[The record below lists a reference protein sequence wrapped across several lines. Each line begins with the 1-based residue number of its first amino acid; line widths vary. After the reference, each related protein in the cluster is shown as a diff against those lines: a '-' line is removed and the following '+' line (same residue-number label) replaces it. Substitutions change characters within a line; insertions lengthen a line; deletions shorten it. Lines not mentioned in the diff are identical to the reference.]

1 MFARCKNVLIRKA
14 KAAASTKILQNQR
27 GGTLLLTALSMSG
40 LVGATGLAVDV
51 AQWFLWKR
59 ELQYAVDQAAVSGA
73 YSLSKDAQG
82 KWRERALSEFNGN
95 RQIVTFNSSPH
106 IRIANFGDNQNN
118 SVIVEVKASRS
129 LPFSQIFM
137 SKAVTINARA
147 QATFDKPSLFSS
159 CLIATN
165 EHETG
170 TIVLGGSSDISISCG
185 IAALSDADDAITVNG
200 NPSVDAGFFVTAGTV
215 DDWIAENTDDQ
226 IHEKVDGLVDPFKD
240 FVAPDNSTPRDYDCT
255 TSGKGQGKVVSA
267 SLLPGTY
274 DAIDT
279 SCNTVLASGIY
290 VIDGGNLKINAQHS
304 FVGTG
309 VMFVL
314 KNGASVEIN
323 GGAEIALTAPTVS
336 QLAQMGITDERL
348 AGMLVFEDPGSEG
361 GDSKINGNASTVLN
375 GKFYLSKS
383 SVEMT
388 GTAKVTSQCLMIVAD
403 KIKLSGNGTLGS
415 FCPPGQAISEADSVG
430 RATGRVYLVS

>member
-1 MFARCKNVLIRKA
+1 M
-14 KAAASTKILQNQR
+14 
-27 GGTLLLTALSMSG
+27 
-40 LVGATGLAVDV
+40 
-51 AQWFLWKR
+51 
-59 ELQYAVDQAAVSGA
+59 
-73 YSLSKDAQG
+73 
-82 KWRERALSEFNGN
+82 
-95 RQIVTFNSSPH
+95 
-106 IRIANFGDNQNN
+106 
-118 SVIVEVKASRS
+118 
-129 LPFSQIFM
+129 
-137 SKAVTINARA
+137 
-147 QATFDKPSLFSS
+147 
-159 CLIATN
+159 
-165 EHETG
+165 
-170 TIVLGGSSDISISCG
+170 
-185 IAALSDADDAITVNG
+185 
-200 NPSVDAGFFVTAGTV
+200 TAGTV